1 MGSITKE
8 SALKNRVLYARKG
21 GEDVAATAAN
31 LGGDK
36 ITVEEA
42 IKLKDFCW
50 GGPNIVPRAEWIK
63 SGLVFHIPEQTNAY
77 GLNATKGAVKAFQI
91 VIESFILKHL
101 LFEGKTKKGS
111 KDKGR
116 KMVSKKDQYEGPLSV
131 RMT

>member
-1 MGSITKE
+1 MGSVAGNILSVEKDHNKMPRK
-8 SALKNRVLYARKG
+8 KNVNDEKKADRVLYARKG

-91 VIESFILKHL
+91 VIESF
-101 LFEGKTKKGS
+101 
-111 KDKGR
+111 
-116 KMVSKKDQYEGPLSV
+116 
-131 RMT
+131 